1 MGNSLFQLGWKGLS
15 GESYPTDPASLPDL
29 NRFDTIVKE
38 ALAKLRETE
47 EPEQGETSGYVQIE
61 SLITNWTDAIR
72 HYDSAVSSP
81 VPRQNRQ
88 LTLTYLKRLEKLLDQ
103 EKQDTEQA
111 MQQAGQGPPQP
122 KGGDGEGDE
131 EGEKGE
137 KGEKGKKKPGEKG
150 GGKKGSKPGDGEDGE
165 KDKDGK
171 GGKDQKK
178 DEDEGKKDGDKRGE
192 NPNES
197 PQDRSRRILKEN
209 SDLEKGPLTTGRREF
224 RDAEK
229 DW

>member
-1 MGNSLFQLGWKGLS
+1 MGNSLFQLGWKGLA
-15 GESYPTDPASLPDL
+15 GETYPTDPTSLPDL

-47 EPEQGETSGYVQIE
+47 EPEQGEVGGYIQIE

-72 HYDSAVSSP
+72 HYDSAVSGSAP
-81 VPRQNRQ
+81 GQNRE

-111 MQQAGQGPPQP
+111 MPQAGQGPPQQ
-122 KGGDGEGDE
+122 GGADGEGDE

-137 KGEKGKKKPGEKG
+137 NGKNKPGEKG
-150 GGKKGSKPGDGEDGE
+150 GGKKDSKKGPGEDGE
-165 KDKDGK
+165 KDKEGK
-171 GGKDQKK
+171 GGEDKDKNK
-178 DEDEGKKDGDKRGE
+178 DEKNGDKGGE

-197 PQDRSRRILKEN
+197 PKERASRILKEN
-209 SDLEKGPLTTGRREF
+209 SDLEKGPVSPGSREF